1 MATERELR
9 THQERMLY
17 LILKAQTLLE
27 AGVTDILSDYLLD
40 SFEDAQSGMNN
51 DEVDAIRARVARSC
65 KNHIKN
71 KN

>member
-17 LILKAQTLLE
+17 LILKSQTLLE
-27 AGVTDILSDYLLD
+27 AGLLDTLADYLLN
-40 SFEDAQSGMNN
+40 SFEDAQAGTNN

-65 KNHIKN
+65 KKHLK
-71 KN
+71 